1 MAKRRVEADYAGLS
15 RASRVRARAPAKRR
29 RRTRSQIERQV
40 HRLLKDPRVQIPHR
54 SKQPTYLP
62 TYAKN
67 PVFFREL
74 LRYCI
79 RACHS
84 DPRRGLKVTS
94 IAIRLTPYLEDRCL
108 IVQAWLLLGFSLRI
122 LDCLHKSDSAIK
134 VACRIHLEKR
144 CLGCEAIILRHRAHL
159 LHSRAYENRDKRLWG
174 EARKLA
180 ECSVNVA
187 RTVTVRDHDIESGG
201 VAASLVCLAD
211 IHFHSGYPLGAIE
224 CGSQALALV
233 KASRSPEL
241 YDVAV
246 FNVAYYLKSV
256 GGEENLLIVEA
267 AIKDMRRRF
276 KGHTSPDYFQA
287 KLDWFE
293 AQVRWELG
301 RSPVSRVWD
310 LMKRAKDCFAA
321 FKMRIEHVAIT
332 ADLSR
337 MRLTE
342 RDVVTVLI
350 GDLLQRAEGLPTSVR
365 MALVAVHRAVA
376 KGTWEAEE
384 ELREAL
390 RALRTAASG
399 GRVLP
404 AFIRY

>member
-1 MAKRRVEADYAGLS
+1 MV
-15 RASRVRARAPAKRR
+15 
-29 RRTRSQIERQV
+29 
-40 HRLLKDPRVQIPHR
+40 
-54 SKQPTYLP
+54 PTHLP

-67 PVFFREL
+67 PDFFREL
-74 LRYCI
+74 LKYCL
-79 RACHS
+79 RASHS
-84 DPRRGLKVTS
+84 DPRKGLKVTS
-94 IAIRLTPYLEDRCL
+94 IAIRLTPYLEVKCL
-108 IVQAWLLLGFSLRI
+108 IVQAWLLLSFNLRI
-122 LDCLHKSDSAIK
+122 LGCLRKSASTIE
-134 VACRIHLEKR
+134 VACRINLEQS
-144 CLGCEAIILRHRAHL
+144 CSSCEAIILRHRAHL
-159 LHSRAYENRDKRLWG
+159 LHSRAYEKRDKDLWR
-174 EARKLA
+174 EARELA
-180 ECSVNVA
+180 ECSVSIA
-187 RTVTVRDHDIESGG
+187 RMVTMRDHDVESGG

-211 IHFHSGYPLGAIE
+211 IHFHSGHPLGAIE
-224 CGSQALALV
+224 CGSKALSLI

-246 FNVAYYLKSV
+246 FNVAFYLKSF
-256 GGEENLLIVEA
+256 GGEENLLAVEA

-276 KGHTSPDYFQA
+276 KGHAGPDYFQA

-310 LMKRAKDCFAA
+310 LMKRARDCFDA

-350 GDLLQRAEGLPTSVR
+350 RDLLQRAEGLPTSVR

-390 RALRTAASG
+390 KALRTAASG
-399 GRVLP
+399 GSVLP
-404 AFIRY
+404 AFIKY